1 MRDEK
6 NDVTYHVGRT
16 FSNGVN
22 QSESGTLSVIQLRDV
37 VHSSATSEVVW
48 PRLVKV
54 VSDAKY
60 SVKYLQKDDILVVAK
75 GPTKKAILL
84 TDVPEETVPTQHF
97 LFIRI
102 ENKALYLPEFVA
114 FYLNTKP
121 IQTWLNNHSGGS
133 YQSTLSKTS
142 LAKLPL
148 PKISIE
154 NQKKIVDCAD
164 SIEDEIRL
172 HHLLIESRR
181 TQLDQVAL
189 RLLEI

>member
-84 TDVPEETVPTQHF
+84 MRILIYVNTDSGQYEHPAFPALGSV
-97 LFIRI
+97 LF
-102 ENKALYLPEFVA
+102 
-114 FYLNTKP
+114 
-121 IQTWLNNHSGGS
+121 
-133 YQSTLSKTS
+133 
-142 LAKLPL
+142 
-148 PKISIE
+148 
-154 NQKKIVDCAD
+154 
-164 SIEDEIRL
+164 
-172 HHLLIESRR
+172 
-181 TQLDQVAL
+181 
-189 RLLEI
+189 